1 MPRLGQIQHDIAA
14 NDKLIKRVARK
25 WSRPLTLLD
34 VLQRDLEE
42 LRICVDD
49 SRSLWKSP
57 V

>member
-49 SRSLWKSP
+49 SRSL
-57 V
+57 